1 MTEPDLVRKIKKALI
16 AEGAYAAKI
25 HGGRFSVGV
34 PDLLVCHDGR
44 FFAFEVKLPG
54 KEGNLTELQRNNLLS
69 IRKAGGIAWVITSI
83 EAAIEIVTVCPLGR
97 EDDLV
102 YVCST

>member
-25 HGGRFSVGV
+25 HGGRYSVGI
-34 PDLLVCHDGR
+34 PDLLVCHEGN
-44 FFAFEVKLPG
+44 FVAFEVKLPG
-54 KEGNLTELQRNNLLS
+54 KEKNLTELQRNNLMS
-69 IRKAGGIAWVITSI
+69 IREAGGDAWVITSV
-83 EAAIEIVTVCPLGR
+83 EAAIEIITTWPLWQDG
-97 EDDLV
+97 ELV